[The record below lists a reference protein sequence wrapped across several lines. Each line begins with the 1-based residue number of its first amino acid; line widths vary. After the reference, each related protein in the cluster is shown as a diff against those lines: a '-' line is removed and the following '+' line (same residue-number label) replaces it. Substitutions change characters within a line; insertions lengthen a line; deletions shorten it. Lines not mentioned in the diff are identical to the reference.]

1 MKKSQV
7 SRLQR
12 EGCIT
17 MAENKNSNT
26 KNSLVDIAS
35 DLIGGSGI
43 TLDTV
48 VDLAASALSGDSGS
62 SKKSGSSRKKE
73 SKADDLISKLL
84 SEPQDYPQF
93 SEKTYWAMR
102 EKFQKNIPEKVTAS
116 TLTKA
121 TGLQADTIKTSVLP
135 ALEFLGLT
143 KDGKP
148 TSKMKAWV
156 NDDKY
161 EATCASIITSAYP
174 DSLTKLG
181 FNTEKQQD
189 AIVKWFM
196 KNADVSETVAKKMMK
211 VYLLFAAA
219 KLKNTVDDKKAAS
232 VVKKSSATSD
242 KKKTAPTVELDSVKV
257 TKKSGKATITVKV
270 IADEGITKKAL
281 TDMLTKA
288 AADAYNQMK

>member
-1 MKKSQV
+1 
-7 SRLQR
+7 
-12 EGCIT
+12 
-17 MAENKNSNT
+17 MAEKKKTNT

-35 DLIGGSGI
+35 DLIGNSGI
-43 TLDTV
+43 DLNTV
-48 VDLAASALSGDSGS
+48 VDLASSALSGASSS

-73 SKADDLISKLL
+73 SKADELISKLVP
-84 SEPQDYPQF
+84 EKQEYPQF

-161 EATCASIITSAYP
+161 ETTCTTISASVYP
-174 DSLTKLG
+174 ASLTKLG
-181 FNTEKQQD
+181 FNTPNQQD
-189 AIVKWFM
+189 SIVKWFM
-196 KNADVSETVAKKMMK
+196 KNAGVSEAIAKKMMK

-219 KLKNTVDDKKAAS
+219 KLKNSVDEKKEAS
-232 VVKKSSATSD
+232 TSKKSSNASD
-242 KKKTAPTVELDSVKV
+242 KKKATPTVALDSVKV

-270 IADEGITKKAL
+270 VADEGVTKKAL